1 MQRGAQRYLDRKRKR
16 APAPPV
22 SAPRALRPRPSPAPA
37 ATPSAPRGRRRLV
50 RLDVR
55 LAAAVD
61 LVGFTAED
69 EASIEASRHVIA
81 AHVDDVADEIERFLP
96 VQPESAARF
105 VGGPGRPD
113 RAQVSQPR
121 ASFREWLH
129 CVVQGSLDAN
139 TAGYLASFG
148 LAHVRPHGPSESRVK
163 ARYLA
168 ACVARVQALFAGL
181 LARSSSDPG
190 ELAACVSAWSKRL
203 MVHLDL
209 LLAVYSSAESSPHWY

>member
-1 MQRGAQRYLDRKRKR
+1 MQRGARRHVDRKRKR
-16 APAPPV
+16 TPAPPTP
-22 SAPRALRPRPSPAPA
+22 SPSALRPLPVPA
-37 ATPSAPRGRRRLV
+37 AAPPVGRRRSV

-61 LVGFTAED
+61 LVGFAAED

-81 AHVDDVADEIERFLP
+81 GHIDEVADEAERFLP
-96 VQPESAARF
+96 VHPESASRL
-105 VGGPGRPD
+105 VRGRSD

-129 CVVQGSLDAN
+129 CVVNGPLDAD

-148 LAHVRPHGPSESRVK
+148 LAHVRPDGPSESRVK

-181 LARSSSDPG
+181 LARSSSDPA
-190 ELAACVSAWSKRL
+190 ELAARVAAWSKRL

-209 LLAVYSSAESSPHWY
+209 LLAVYSAAESSPHWY